1 MGVKL
6 LTVPA
11 QRGSAWVKAGLAGLF
26 AQLPGYTLL
35 CLVFLVAAAVLSLVP
50 VVGSVVLLA
59 ALPLFSLAFTMGTR
73 EAQAGRPITPA
84 LYLAPWRRPAT
95 RGPLAAV
102 CLGYALATL
111 LLVTL
116 ADTVDGGR
124 FNELMQMATTQP
136 DPEQMAEALANGGL
150 LEGFMLR
157 TLLIA
162 LLAVPFWHAP
172 ALVVWGGQGAA
183 QALFSSTLALWR
195 ARGAYV
201 LYGLGWAA
209 VTVGVSLIGGLLL
222 GVLGTAAGPWLLL
235 PLSLLV
241 TMAFYASLYPSYV
254 DCFGPPDEVA

>member
-11 QRGSAWVKAGLAGLF
+11 HRGSAWVKAGLAGLF

-35 CLVFLVAAAVLSLVP
+35 CLVFLAMAAVLSLVP
-50 VVGSVVLLA
+50 VVGSVALLA
-59 ALPLFSLAFTMGTR
+59 GLPLFSLAFTMGGR

-84 LYLAPWRRPAT
+84 LYLVPWQRPAA
-95 RGPLAAV
+95 RLPLAV
-102 CLGYALATL
+102 LCVTYALATL
-111 LLVTL
+111 ALVTL
-116 ADTVDGGR
+116 ADTLDGGR
-124 FNELMQMATTQP
+124 FNELMLLATTQA
-136 DPEQMAEALANGGL
+136 DPEQMAEALASGGL
-150 LEGFMLR
+150 LEGILLR

-162 LLAVPFWHAP
+162 VLAIPFWHAP
-172 ALVVWGGQGAA
+172 ALVVWGEQGAA

-209 VTVGVSLIGGLLL
+209 VTLGVSLISGLLMA
-222 GVLGTAAGPWLLL
+222 VLGMAMGPWLLL

-254 DCFGPPDEVA
+254 DCFGAPDADS